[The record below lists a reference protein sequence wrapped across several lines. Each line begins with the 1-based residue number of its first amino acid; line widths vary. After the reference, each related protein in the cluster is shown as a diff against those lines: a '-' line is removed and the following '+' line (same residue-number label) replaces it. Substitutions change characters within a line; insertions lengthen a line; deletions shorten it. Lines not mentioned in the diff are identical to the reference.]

1 MSLFP
6 IFLKLEGRQCLVVGA
21 GKIGESKI
29 GGLVEAGAHV
39 HVVAREVN
47 TLIAELADAG
57 VISLEKRSF
66 ETNDLD
72 GMFLVIAATSVTS
85 LNQAIFEEAQARG
98 VLCNAVDDPERC
110 DFYYGAVVKRGDLQI
125 AISTA
130 GNSPALA
137 QRLRQQLEVQFGP
150 EYGEW
155 LEQLGSVRKQLFSS
169 EIDPEL
175 RRDLLHEIAS
185 QHAFEALHSLD
196 AKGRESN

>member
-175 RRDLLHEIAS
+175 RRNLLHEIAS

>member
-6 IFLKLEGRQCLVVGA
+6 IFLKLESRKCLVVGA

-29 GGLVEAGAHV
+29 GSLVEAGAQV
-39 HVVAREVN
+39 HVVAREASL
-47 TLIAELADAG
+47 LIAELADAG
-57 VISLEKRSF
+57 VITLEKRSF
-66 ETNDLD
+66 EANDLD
-72 GMFLVIAATSVTS
+72 DIFLVIAATSVTS
-85 LNQAIFEEAQARG
+85 LNQTIFEEAQARG
-98 VLCNAVDDPERC
+98 VLCNAVDDPDRC

-169 EIDPEL
+169 EIDPEV
-175 RRDLLHEIAS
+175 RRNLLHEIAS
-185 QHAFEALHSLD
+185 QHAFEALHSLG
-196 AKGRESN
+196 AKGQESN

>member
-6 IFLKLEGRQCLVVGA
+6 IFLKLEGRKCLVVGA

-29 GGLVEAGAHV
+29 SSLVEAGAHV
-39 HVVAREVN
+39 HVVAREVS

-72 GMFLVIAATSVTS
+72 GIFLVIAATSVTS
-85 LNQAIFEEAQARG
+85 LNQTIFDEAQARG

-137 QRLRQQLEVQFGP
+137 QRLRRQLEVQFGP

-155 LEQLGSVRKQLFSS
+155 LEQLGTVRKQLFSS
-169 EIDPEL
+169 EIDPEV
-175 RRDLLHEIAS
+175 RRNLLHEIAS
-185 QHAFEALHSLD
+185 QHAFEALHSLA
-196 AKGRESN
+196 AKGQESN

>member
-6 IFLKLEGRQCLVVGA
+6 IFLKLEGRRCLVVGA

-29 GGLVEAGAHV
+29 GSLVEAGAHI
-39 HVVAREVN
+39 HVVAREVS

-57 VISLEKRSF
+57 VITLEKRSF
-66 ETNDLD
+66 EANDLD
-72 GMFLVIAATSVTS
+72 GIFLVIAATSVTS
-85 LNQAIFEEAQARG
+85 LNQTIFEEAQARG

-169 EIDPEL
+169 EIDPEV
-175 RRDLLHEIAS
+175 RRNLLHEIAS

-196 AKGRESN
+196 AKGQESN